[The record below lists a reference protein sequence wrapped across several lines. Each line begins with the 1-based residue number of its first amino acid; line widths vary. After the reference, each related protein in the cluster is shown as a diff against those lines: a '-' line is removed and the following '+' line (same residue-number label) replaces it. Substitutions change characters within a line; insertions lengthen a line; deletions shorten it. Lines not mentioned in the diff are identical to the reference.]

1 MENGGILCIASNT
14 HLLLSIPYIEING
27 TRHQTRPWM
36 LDYASL
42 LNIALDPN
50 PGENRLQV
58 DRTIEHFR
66 PNKELPES
74 ITPVNP
80 EYWEKLAR
88 FIWHEI
94 TQDP

>member
-1 MENGGILCIASNT
+1 MYCFQHPSCPEHPI
-14 HLLLSIPYIEING
+14 IEING
-27 TRHQTRPWM
+27 TRYQTRPWM

-58 DRTIEHFR
+58 DRTIEHFC
-66 PNKELPES
+66 PNKELPVS

-80 EYWEKLAR
+80 EYWEELAR